1 MLLERSCGPRVR
13 SGPGAVASPDMSEYA
28 HTAAGVSD
36 PTATPTAEAV
46 AQLLDVVA
54 THDVDHALS
63 GIEDAIARLRAGAEE
78 AAEAREILRNTPA
91 PVLREAMRLRAART
105 GTTR

>member
-1 MLLERSCGPRVR
+1 
-13 SGPGAVASPDMSEYA
+13 MSEYA
-28 HTAAGVSD
+28 SIPGVVFDQSG
-36 PTATPTAEAV
+36 TPTAEAV

-63 GIEDAIARLRAGAEE
+63 GIEDAIARLRAGAER
-78 AAEAREILRNTPA
+78 AAEAREVLRHTPA